1 MFILQLNLLLIK
13 ISSKKRFKIYD
24 IKFNRNS
31 LNILKAFLPLFQIF
45 LMILKVKPN
54 VLHLISLKPI
64 IFGGLISL
72 VIPVKSIVISITG
85 LVLCFYIKIF

>member
-1 MFILQLNLLLIK
+1 
-13 ISSKKRFKIYD
+13 
-24 IKFNRNS
+24 
-31 LNILKAFLPLFQIF
+31 
-45 LMILKVKPN
+45 MILKVKPN

-85 LVLCFYIKIF
+85 LGSMFLYKNFLSKLREFL